1 MCLTSKSKKAILKRK
16 LNCQN
21 SLKTIIG
28 QTLVNLLRTNLGTSI
43 CIIYSKGE
51 KYFCSSHKLSC
62 NQENGCLLDCENIEH
77 KGEGSQG
84 VFKVSKGFT
93 EIVENLKWVV

>member
-1 MCLTSKSKKAILKRK
+1 MSLLRKTFKDFQKRK

-28 QTLVNLLRTNLGTSI
+28 QTLVNLLRIFLGSLI
-43 CIIYSKGE
+43 CIIYSKRE
-51 KYFCSSHKLSC
+51 KFFYTFQKLNC
-62 NQENGCLLDCENIEH
+62 NQEIVRLLACEDLEH

-84 VFKVSKGFT
+84 VFKSCKEFT
-93 EIVENLKWVV
+93 KVVKNLK